1 MVMNV
6 STSALT
12 PEAAR
17 GLAADLAPH
26 LLAMRAVTAGT
37 RYADADLA
45 AGPAVSPATKI
56 FIAGM
61 LDRMS
66 APTWPD
72 GARGAGRRDA
82 ATCAAALVSPEAGI
96 DGC

>member
-1 MVMNV
+1 MNV

-26 LLAMRAVTAGT
+26 LRAMRAVTAGT
-37 RYADADLA
+37 RYADADAA
-45 AGPAVSPATKI
+45 AGVAVSPATKI

-61 LDRMS
+61 LDRLS
-66 APTWPD
+66 ALSWPD
-72 GARGAGRRDA
+72 GADGADSREA
-82 ATCAAALVSPEAGI
+82 ATCAAGLVLPEAGF

>member
-1 MVMNV
+1 MSGN
-6 STSALT
+6 TSALT
-12 PEAAR
+12 PDAAR

-37 RYADADLA
+37 SYASAGTA

-61 LDRMS
+61 LDLMS
-66 APTWPD
+66 APRWPD
-72 GARGAGRRDA
+72 GTRDA
-82 ATCAAALVSPEAGI
+82 ATWSARLVLPEAGV